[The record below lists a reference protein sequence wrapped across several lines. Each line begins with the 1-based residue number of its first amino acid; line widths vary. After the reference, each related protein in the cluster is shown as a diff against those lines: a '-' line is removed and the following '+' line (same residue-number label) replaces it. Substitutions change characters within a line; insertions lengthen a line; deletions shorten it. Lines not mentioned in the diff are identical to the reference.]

1 MGASGAQALEV
12 GVGVGPQAAGAG
24 SAVGP
29 RGGRSV
35 KPESASNPGSCLG
48 GEGTSTY
55 GASFVN
61 D

>member
-1 MGASGAQALEV
+1 MQALEV
-12 GVGVGPQAAGAG
+12 GVGVGPQAAGAW

-55 GASFVN
+55 GTSFVN